1 MWQVPYNACKALT
14 HIVLH
19 ATDGVARCDRAAV
32 AGNRWCLKKRMD
44 RAKNSVRPRRWRP
57 RARQQVR
64 PLERGLKKSRS
75 HLQRRGG
82 GDRLLGN
89 CEGGEFGKALPREY
103 ARGDMCHLVRRGVRG
118 RKTRLRS
125 MGAIARRAGAALE
138 NVRCPDHLSPGARSA
153 FARLGPSHKECQGQW
168 SEHGL
173 LGGSG
178 LGSKGSH

>member
-1 MWQVPYNACKALT
+1 MFIKTNPTQLEMRAGNKKTKLIRSPGKAVASCPCPCPSET
-14 HIVLH
+14 SKGYCLH
-19 ATDGVARCDRAAV
+19 YALGCALL

-118 RKTRLRS
+118 R
-125 MGAIARRAGAALE
+125 
-138 NVRCPDHLSPGARSA
+138 
-153 FARLGPSHKECQGQW
+153 
-168 SEHGL
+168 
-173 LGGSG
+173 
-178 LGSKGSH
+178 